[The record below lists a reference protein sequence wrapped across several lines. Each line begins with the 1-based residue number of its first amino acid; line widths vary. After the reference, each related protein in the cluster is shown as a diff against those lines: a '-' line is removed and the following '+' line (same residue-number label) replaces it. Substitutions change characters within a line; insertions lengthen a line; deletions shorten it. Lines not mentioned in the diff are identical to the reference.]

1 MYMSLVLEADG
12 HEDWLDMRGMVLHG
26 YTDGASRGNPG
37 QAACAFVLVDENG
50 EVVARVARVIGIRT
64 NNEAEYQAVIDALN
78 TAGTLSASHVTV
90 CSDSQL
96 VVRQLL
102 GEYRVRKRH
111 LLELHAKVKDLE
123 RQFHSVEY
131 RSVGRSDPWIRVVD
145 RLCNE
150 ALDSAN
156 T

>member
-1 MYMSLVLEADG
+1 MSPVLETDG
-12 HEDWLDMRGMVLHG
+12 HEDWQVMRGMVLHG

-37 QAACAFVLVDENG
+37 QAACACVLVDTDG
-50 EVVARVARVIGIRT
+50 KVVATVARVIGIRT

-78 TAGTLSASHVTV
+78 TAGALSATRITV

-96 VVRQLL
+96 VVRQLR
-102 GEYRVRKRH
+102 GEYRVRKAH
-111 LLELHAKVKDLE
+111 LLELHARVKDLE
-123 RQFHSVEY
+123 RQFLSVEY
-131 RSVGRSDPWIRVVD
+131 RSVGRSDPWIRMAD

>member
-1 MYMSLVLEADG
+1 MR
-12 HEDWLDMRGMVLHG
+12 DMMLYG

-37 QAACAFVLVDENG
+37 LAACACVLVDKNG
-50 EVVARVARVIGIRT
+50 EIVAKVARVLGTRT

-78 TAGTLSASHVTV
+78 TAVSLSAGRITV
-90 CSDSQL
+90 FSDSQL
-96 VVRQLL
+96 VIRQLR
-102 GEYRVRKRH
+102 GEYRVKKRH
-111 LLELHAKVKDLE
+111 LLELHGKVKDLE
-123 RQFHSVEY
+123 RHFLSVEY
-131 RSVGRSDPWIRVVD
+131 RSVGRGDPWIRMAD